1 MLNTEALNSDNII
14 LAHLIVKLFPRQSSN
29 EQLLPSQNKS
39 ISMLRRLFIVITISI
54 FTLSCANRTNQ
65 FLVEDFVVDNDDFSV
80 SLLVIEHDYLFESF
94 PDHIFGSLR
103 PAERMIFDQRMA
115 GIFASRTNANVE
127 GLLNSTTL
135 RDTEFD
141 LREFNLPNS
150 QITMIAPKAGT
161 QLKNGELR
169 TRFVVVLDQFHFT
182 PYQAEVGGDSYAGHE
197 NKIEERL
204 RFESKYLIWDNE
216 TGDAVAWGRL
226 NTNQRLLLQNQNET
240 YTGLLNDA
248 FSRLVQVSPFP
259 ARG

>member
-1 MLNTEALNSDNII
+1 
-14 LAHLIVKLFPRQSSN
+14 
-29 EQLLPSQNKS
+29 
-39 ISMLRRLFIVITISI
+39 MLRNLLIIITISI
-54 FTLSCANRTNQ
+54 FTISCANRANQ
-65 FLVEDFVVDNDDFSV
+65 YLVEDFVVDSSDVSV
-80 SLLVIEHDYLFESF
+80 SLLIIEHDYLFETF
-94 PDHIFGSLR
+94 PDHVFGSLR

-115 GIFASRTNANVE
+115 GIFASRTHANVE
-127 GLLNSTTL
+127 GVLNSTTL
-135 RDTEFD
+135 TETEFD
-141 LREFNLPNS
+141 VREFSLPNS
-150 QITMIAPKAGT
+150 QISMIAPKKGS
-161 QLKNGELR
+161 QLQNGELS

-197 NKIEERL
+197 NQIEERL